1 MYLHGKQTIA
11 QISETTGLS
20 ASTITRRLAFVS
32 LNWDQPKVG
41 GCGVVHLDATYFG
54 RNIGVLLALES
65 GTGRL
70 LYMKHIAHE
79 HISDYEE
86 AVRHI
91 VGCGYLIHGIVIDG
105 LQKLFVV
112 FAEYRIQMC
121 QFHMVAIVRRKLTKN
136 PQLEAGK
143 ELLELAYRLKG
154 MDKDTFVSE
163 FERWKKK
170 WHDFL
175 KEKTVNEVT
184 GHTVY
189 THQRLRSAMVS
200 ISTYLP
206 FLFTYEDVD
215 GMPNTNNM
223 IEGTF
228 TDMKKTLRNH
238 PGMIEDNRKRMV
250 NGFSWH
256 MQNHIIQRE
265 TTSKAI
271 SRIAL
276 CVFDGIIPRGVAPQ
290 QSSVALQAAMQNNR
304 IYVKQ
309 PKTGVTF
316 STRFD
321 L

>member
-1 MYLHGKQTIA
+1 M
-11 QISETTGLS
+11 
-20 ASTITRRLAFVS
+20 
-32 LNWDQPKVG
+32 
-41 GCGVVHLDATYFG
+41 VHLDTTYFG
-54 RNIGVLLALES
+54 RNTGVLLALES

-79 HISDYEE
+79 HICDYEE

-91 VGCGYLIHGIVIDG
+91 VGCGYLILGIVIDG

-112 FAEYRIQMC
+112 LSEYRIQMC
-121 QFHMVAIVRRKLTKN
+121 QFLMVAIIRRKMTKK

-154 MDKDTFVSE
+154 MDKDTFVGE
-163 FERWKKK
+163 FEKWKEK

-175 KEKTVNEVT
+175 KEKTVNKIT
-184 GHTVY
+184 GSPVY

-228 TDMKKTLRNH
+228 TGMKKTLRNH

-250 NGFSWH
+250 NGFFLH
-256 MQNHIIQRE
+256 MQNYIIQKE
-265 TTSKAI
+265 TTSKAV

-276 CVFDGIIPRGVAPQ
+276 CIFDGFIPRGVAPQ
-290 QSSVALQAAMQNNR
+290 QSSAALQAATQNKR

-309 PKTGVTF
+309 PKTGVIF

>member
-20 ASTITRRLAFVS
+20 ASTITRRLASVS

-250 NGFSWH
+250 NGFFLAYAKSH
-256 MQNHIIQRE
+256 NTKGDNQ
-265 TTSKAI
+265 
-271 SRIAL
+271 
-276 CVFDGIIPRGVAPQ
+276 
-290 QSSVALQAAMQNNR
+290 
-304 IYVKQ
+304 
-309 PKTGVTF
+309 
-316 STRFD
+316 
-321 L
+321 